1 MLLITCWSEPN
12 LLFIIFIGK
21 YNMKRNMYVHGLLY
35 IKKIIHF
42 NRSFNAHTI
51 GLNYDKVA
59 W

>member
-1 MLLITCWSEPN
+1 
-12 LLFIIFIGK
+12 
-21 YNMKRNMYVHGLLY
+21 MYVHGLLY